1 MKKIV
6 CAASVTVL
14 MLTGCFGTNTNN
26 TTGSNL
32 PNMPN
37 VTPSTSPSA
46 SPSSAPNPAGPTPTS
61 PASTTPSSTP
71 ASTTP
76 SSTPASGG
84 KLLVTNQDIFNKY
97 NVEYRTGRKWVY
109 SMKMPAINLG
119 GLNIPGFG
127 TTQFGNINIPGLN
140 IPGLGSGSGSG
151 SASGSGSSELGE
163 FTMEVVKVDGNMVT
177 VRTTVNMNENLPGG
191 SSAMQDQE
199 QTFPISEKSKL
210 FSEMTQSAGTEG
222 TLEWNR
228 NPTPESVS
236 VAGGNYTADKI
247 TGVMNVT
254 STQQGATANLK
265 QDITTW
271 IADGVGMVKQETKS
285 NTAVSGGGAS
295 GSIDVG
301 VTLELKS
308 FSG

>member
-1 MKKIV
+1 MNKIV
-6 CAASVTVL
+6 FAASAAVL

-26 TTGSNL
+26 TTGSTL

-37 VTPSTSPSA
+37 VTPSASPSA
-46 SPSSAPNPAGPTPTS
+46 SPSAAPNPAGPTPTS
-61 PASTTPSSTP
+61 PASTTPSTTP
-71 ASTTP
+71 ASTAPTTV
-76 SSTPASGG
+76 SASG
-84 KLLVTNQDIFNKY
+84 KLAVTNQDIFNKY
-97 NVEYRTGRKWVY
+97 NVEYRAGRKWVY

-119 GLNIPGFG
+119 GINIPGFG

-177 VRTTVNMNENLPGG
+177 VRTSVNMSSQLPGG
-191 SSAMQDQE
+191 GSAMQPQE
-199 QTFPISEKSKL
+199 QTFPINEKSKL

-228 NPTPESVS
+228 NVTSESVS

-254 STQQGATANLK
+254 SAQQGATANLK

-285 NTAVSGGGAS
+285 STAVSGGGAS